1 LHQTSIN
8 KITDII
14 RESLVEGL
22 GFQVF
27 LTTHNDKTVAYLEK
41 NIKNSKYEAK
51 CFIMEPSSD
60 DGPTKI
66 TKYND
71 SLGQKLLLDNLYLT
85 LLKTGKMST
94 EQQRQIISNFPEILG
109 SDKSME
115 LLFER
120 HSEEKT
126 EGYLKFI
133 NWIYNKKIESEN
145 RSNQNRKW
153 EEEHLDIKWVTSL
166 HFEKKKSETSRFENE
181 KYLKN
186 LLVTNEKVTIVWPSD
201 DKNPSFD
208 CLILFAK
215 EYAFFCQ
222 ITVEKN
228 ITNKIK
234 KTFDNHDKYYDSI
247 FKQSV

>member
-1 LHQTSIN
+1 
-8 KITDII
+8 
-14 RESLVEGL
+14 
-22 GFQVF
+22 
-27 LTTHNDKTVAYLEK
+27 
-41 NIKNSKYEAK
+41 
-51 CFIMEPSSD
+51 MEPSSD